1 MLEIATPGF
10 GACVPDISSNA
21 AAERCV
27 ISPDYCREG
36 EHYRKASEARC
47 HSTDDVAVGTC
58 VSSERC
64 APTDKACDPGD
75 YANPEPDKS
84 CDVKRGVKNEEDEW
98 TVQQEWTLYPG
109 CRKDGVLGTTTKC
122 ILFED
127 ECTGQTHTVI
137 SASYM
142 FEQGYD
148 TCKCYDVPVGIC
160 YPERFAP
167 EDIWVGRNS
176 QCATGPWDCDVGQN
190 YMASGEAMLTLSTVE
205 QEACR
210 LCDPPTGDYSLSVP
224 YKPEPE
230 PKELE
235 PAAESTSED
244 MEVPEVPANGVS
256 NGGGGMEPTNNGFGV
271 GFGTGLAA
279 GAIIMA
285 VLQRLFK
292 KKQLE
297 IESPC
302 DNTTYRDDAPET
314 ELGSLT

>member
-36 EHYRKASEARC
+36 EHYRKASEAGC

-167 EDIWVGRNS
+167 EGTSSAN
-176 QCATGPWDCDVGQN
+176 
-190 YMASGEAMLTLSTVE
+190 
-205 QEACR
+205 
-210 LCDPPTGDYSLSVP
+210 SLS
-224 YKPEPE
+224 E
-230 PKELE
+230 
-235 PAAESTSED
+235 
-244 MEVPEVPANGVS
+244 N
-256 NGGGGMEPTNNGFGV
+256 
-271 GFGTGLAA
+271 
-279 GAIIMA
+279 
-285 VLQRLFK
+285 
-292 KKQLE
+292 
-297 IESPC
+297 
-302 DNTTYRDDAPET
+302 
-314 ELGSLT
+314 